1 MLLSKGGN
9 IAMKLIAE
17 KDDGTQIEIKEI
29 GNVPKSCSMLLFTT
43 SYMLSK
49 SDQKAFEDCLTKRTG
64 KKCILLPNCID
75 KIYGM
80 D

>member
-1 MLLSKGGN
+1 MSKRGN

-49 SDQKAFEDCLTKRTG
+49 SDQKAFEDCLTKWTG
-64 KKCILLPNCID
+64 KKSILLPNCID